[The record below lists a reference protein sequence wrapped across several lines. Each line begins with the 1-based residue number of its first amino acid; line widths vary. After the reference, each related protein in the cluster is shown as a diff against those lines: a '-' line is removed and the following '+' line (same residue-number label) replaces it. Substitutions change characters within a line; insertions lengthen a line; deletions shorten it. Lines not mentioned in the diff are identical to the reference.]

1 MPPGTP
7 GPLAVRC
14 VPFFILPPE
23 SNFGG
28 DVRLNR
34 LRQGTGLVWGRVIA
48 AGLVLAVLA
57 GIGLWAGS
65 RASRTAAVF
74 TAPAILT
81 AGASPSAVA
90 PSQVVKALGR
100 LPLMFE
106 PNVGQTDPQVKFLAR
121 GAGYGLFLTANEAVF
136 SFTREV
142 AKSEV
147 EQTSVLRMRLNG
159 AASHPSVTGGSPL
172 PGKSNYFLGND
183 PSKWRQNVPQFA
195 RATYKNI
202 YPGVDLAYYGNQGQL
217 EYDFTVAPGSD
228 PKVVRLDFSGAEK
241 VALDSGDLNIST
253 RNESVR
259 LHAPRVYQ
267 MKGQTQE
274 PVDAHFVMLAGNE
287 VGFEVGN
294 YDRTRALVID
304 PVLSYSTYLGGSG
317 NESSPQIAVDSA
329 FNFYLAGST
338 TSADFPKAGTPFQSA
353 LAGTAN
359 VFVAKFDSTGSTLE
373 YGSYLGGNGT
383 DTSAGVAVDAAGNIY
398 IAGTTTSTNFP
409 TSSSAYQ
416 TASKTGSGTHTF
428 VTELTPNPGTGQVA
442 LPYSTYLSGSGTDTM
457 SGLTIDSK
465 GNIYVIGITTSNDF
479 PVAPKQG
486 AFQDTLLGPN
496 AFFVSKLSP
505 LGNNTGQNSLI
516 YSTYFGGSFPTTGTV
531 TGGGIAVDNNSVGSN
546 IFITGG
552 TNFQNNGN
560 ANDFPIKNAG
570 QGCLD
575 TPGQNNE
582 NGNCSQTVT
591 ALDAFVAKINP
602 LNTSGAQLVYSTYIG
617 GTGDDVAYGVQVDT
631 AGNAY
636 IAGSTTSTE
645 SPGVITQGFGSGPF
659 QSTNKGNTDAFI
671 AKITNPVAG
680 GSTSNVVFSYFSYL
694 GGTGTDVANALAID
708 TVQGAIVSGTTNS
721 ADLPVTSNAVQSA
734 PGGGTD
740 AFVARLDTTGFT
752 PTSSGTIVSYLGGAG
767 NDRGTGVA
775 VDSNAVIYVAGDTM
789 SPNFPTKAPF
799 QGALNGSQD
808 AFAAKLGPA
817 VNLTVTPTSQG
828 STVINAGNQ
837 ATFNYTIKNNGDTVA
852 GVAFVDNLA
861 NSGVVANFVSAT
873 AAGGTCPTSPTNN
886 SIICNIGVL
895 NGGASTTVTIVLTPT
910 TSGTLGN
917 SGTVIV
923 AGSTFTASASAS
935 LLVNSYTLAVA
946 PATQTVAAGNPATF
960 TPTLTPV
967 GTNGTYSASISFGC
981 PNGLPNGTSCT
992 FSTTPVT
999 LQNQS
1004 ASSVTLT
1011 IDTTARTTTTA
1022 GLGHTGLPFAMW
1034 LPIGGLAIFGAGLGG
1049 TLSRKRR
1056 VVGGLLVL
1064 LVLTL
1069 IAMQPAC
1076 SHSSSTTLS
1085 SGTPAG
1091 TYDVTVSATSG
1102 TYNQTQQIQ
1111 LVVQ

>member
-1 MPPGTP
+1 
-7 GPLAVRC
+7 
-14 VPFFILPPE
+14 
-23 SNFGG
+23 
-28 DVRLNR
+28 
-34 LRQGTGLVWGRVIA
+34 VIA
-48 AGLVLAVLA
+48 AGLVLAILA
-57 GIGLWAGS
+57 GIGLWAGV
-65 RASRTAAVF
+65 RASRATAISN
-74 TAPAILT
+74 APAILN

-90 PSQVVKALGR
+90 PAQVVKAFGR

-106 PNVGQTDPQVKFLAR
+106 PNVGQTDPQVKFVAR
-121 GAGYGLFLTANEAVF
+121 GAGYGLFLTADEAVF
-136 SFTREV
+136 SFARQVSKT
-142 AKSEV
+142 KV

-159 AASHPSVTGGSPL
+159 AASHPLVSGEEPL
-172 PGKSNYFLGND
+172 PGKSNYFLGNN
-183 PSKWRQNVPQFA
+183 PSKWRQDVPQFA
-195 RATYKNI
+195 RAAYKNV

-217 EYDFTVAPGSD
+217 EYDFTIAPGAD
-228 PKVVRLDFSGAEK
+228 PRVVRLDFSGADK
-241 VALDSGDLNIST
+241 IALESGDLNIST
-253 RNESVR
+253 RNENVR

-267 MKGQTQE
+267 MKGETQE
-274 PVDAHFVMLAGNE
+274 PIDAHFVLLANNE
-287 VGFEVGN
+287 VGFSVGS
-294 YDRTRALVID
+294 YDRARALVID

-329 FNFYLAGST
+329 FNFYIAGST
-338 TSADFPKAGTPFQSA
+338 TSADFPKSSAPYQST

-359 VFVAKFDSTGSTLE
+359 IFIAKFDPTGSTLE

-383 DTSAGVAVDAAGNIY
+383 DTTAGLAVDAAGNIY
-398 IAGTTTSTNFP
+398 VAGTTTSTNFP
-409 TSSSAYQ
+409 ASSSAFQ
-416 TASKTGSGTHTF
+416 SGPKNGSGTHGF
-428 VTELTPNPGTGQVA
+428 VSELTPTPASGSSA
-442 LPYSTYLSGSGTDTM
+442 LAYSTYLSGSQTDTM

-465 GNIYVIGITTSNDF
+465 GNIYVIGITNSSDF
-479 PVAPKQG
+479 PIEPSQG
-486 AFQDTLLGPN
+486 ALQNTLLGPN

-505 LGNNTGQNSLI
+505 AGNNTGKNSLV
-516 YSTYFGGSFPTTGTV
+516 YSTFFGGSFPATGTV
-531 TGGGIAVDNNSVGSN
+531 AGGGIAVDNNSVGSN

-552 TNFQNNGN
+552 TNYQNNGN
-560 ANDFPIKNAG
+560 ANDFPIKNAE

-575 TPGQNNE
+575 NPGPVDQDT
-582 NGNCSQTVT
+582 NCSQTVT

-617 GTGDDVAYGVQVDT
+617 GTGDDVGYGIQVDS

-645 SPGVITQGFGSGPF
+645 SYSVIAPLSQSAKPYQMTNGGGP
-659 QSTNKGNTDAFI
+659 SDAFV

-680 GSTSNVVFSYFSYL
+680 GSTSNVVFSYFSFL
-694 GGTGTDVANALAID
+694 GGSGTDAAAAIAID
-708 TVQGAIVSGTTNS
+708 TIQGAIITGTTNS
-721 ADLPVTSNAVQSA
+721 PDLQVTPNAIQST

-740 AFVARLDTTGFT
+740 ALVARLDTTGYLG
-752 PTSSGTIVSYLGGAG
+752 PGMSPGTIVSYLGGSG

-789 SPNFPTKAPF
+789 SPNFPTRAPY
-799 QGALNGSQD
+799 QGALDGAQD
-808 AFAAKLGPA
+808 AFAAKLTPA
-817 VNLTVTPTSQG
+817 VNLTVTPTPQG
-828 STVINAGNQ
+828 STVVNAGNQ
-837 ATFNYTIKNNGDTVA
+837 ATFTYTIKNIGDTVA

-886 SIICNIGVL
+886 TIICNIGVL
-895 NGGASTTVTIVLTPT
+895 NGGATTTVTVTLTPT

-917 SGTVIV
+917 SGSVIV

-935 LLVNSYTLAVA
+935 LTVNSYTLAVA

-967 GTNGTYSASISFGC
+967 GTGGTYSASISFGC

-1004 ASSVTLT
+1004 PSSVTLT

-1022 GLGHTGLPFAMW
+1022 GLGHGGLPFAMW

-1049 TLSRKRR
+1049 TVSRKRR

-1064 LVLTL
+1064 CVLTL